1 MYESYFNLTERPFA
15 AVPRIDH
22 YFPAANIE
30 NARTMLARCIER
42 AEGTAIVVGAS
53 GTGKT
58 LLCQL
63 LAEQFK
69 TSFQVA
75 SLPSG
80 HLCTRRALLQALLY
94 ELGQTYRGMDEGELR
109 LALVDHM
116 TLNEDCGRGI
126 VLLVDEAH
134 DLPLRLLDEIRML
147 TNLMRAGQPAVRL
160 VLSGNRGLEERFA
173 NPKLESFSQRVA
185 MRCYLEAFQRAE
197 TQDYIHAR
205 VTSAGG
211 RAAQIFPAETCQSV
225 YKATDGIPRLINQVC
240 DHVMLLAYAAQRRA
254 IEPPHIEEAWAD
266 LQQLPTP
273 WAEPQKQVSDSVIEF
288 GGLDDETP
296 TAAESSEMVLRIS
309 PEIGLAPTT
318 DPDPADQIHQIQEI
332 LSDVEEEFRPAGSI
346 RPEIELVFDEPENP
360 FRERFVEEEVITDR
374 YAPPPVAAKTPE
386 TIEPARPVESAR
398 PMEPAMP
405 IDPPRRIE
413 RLAAGLQSLAA
424 SAAAAQ
430 PAMAVPAAAT
440 RRDEP
445 SAETFPMHRETLERE
460 QEPDDADMIVIEEGY
475 EDMPSWP
482 ARNVVAVRRQE
493 YGRLFAKLRQGT

>member
-1 MYESYFNLTERPFA
+1 MYEAYFNLKERPFA
-15 AVPRIDH
+15 SVPRIDH
-22 YFPAANIE
+22 YFPAASIAA
-30 NARTMLARCIER
+30 ARATLTRCVER

-63 LAEQFK
+63 LAEEFK
-69 TSFQVA
+69 TAFQVA

-80 HLCTRRALLQALLY
+80 HLSTRRALLQAILY

-116 TLNEDCGRGI
+116 TLNEECGRGI
-126 VLLVDEAH
+126 VLVVDEAH

-147 TNLMRAGQPAVRL
+147 TNLMRTGQPAVRL

-173 NPKLESFSQRVA
+173 SPKLESFSQRLAV
-185 MRCYLEAFQRAE
+185 RCYLEALQRSE

-205 VTSAGG
+205 VTAAGG
-211 RAAQIFPAETCQSV
+211 RASQIFSPETCQSV

-240 DHVMLLAYAAQRRA
+240 DHVMLLAYAAQRRQ
-254 IEPPHIEEAWAD
+254 IEPAHIEEAWAD

-273 WAEPQKQVSDSVIEF
+273 WTETQKVDSNAVIEF

-296 TAAESSEMVLRIS
+296 PAGEPSDMVLHIS
-309 PEIGLAPTT
+309 PEIGLAAST

-332 LSDVEEEFRPAGSI
+332 LSDVEEDFKPAGSI
-346 RPEIELVFDEPENP
+346 RPEIELVFDEPEDP

-374 YAPPPVAAKTPE
+374 YTPAPVAATPSE
-386 TIEPARPVESAR
+386 MTEPARPIERMAGCPQPMAAQAR
-398 PMEPAMP
+398 VAEPAP
-405 IDPPRRIE
+405 APE
-413 RLAAGLQSLAA
+413 
-424 SAAAAQ
+424 AQ
-430 PAMAVPAAAT
+430 V
-440 RRDEP
+440 DEP
-445 SAETFPMHRETLERE
+445 QAETVLMHRETLAKSR
-460 QEPDDADMIVIEEGY
+460 EPDDADMIVIEEGY

-493 YGRLFAKLRQGT
+493 YGRLFAKLRRSS